1 MKSAEEFQA
10 FYQSTLVP
18 VVEALEAE
26 RKKLAKN
33 IYVAGAIAIGF
44 IILYSSLNKATVV
57 EQQLGPNGPTG
68 TSYSGGWTNALFYVA
83 IAGALGY
90 FFWFRPK
97 SKAFRARFKGEVIAR
112 VVKFYDENLNY
123 SPEAGISRREFMDST
138 IFDTAGDRYRCEDL
152 VSGKI
157 GSTDIRFSEVHTE
170 RKQEVKSQDS
180 SSGFKR
186 YVTLFRGL
194 VFIADFNKHFKGRT
208 MVLTDQAEKSL
219 GGLGTMFQ
227 RMNAQRDPLV
237 KMENTDFEKA
247 FVVYASDAVEAN
259 YILTPSLMERILQ
272 LRAKLGA
279 IQLAFYN
286 SLVFISI
293 PWKEDLFEAGIFQS
307 LTDSP
312 MDKYFQQ
319 LQLFA
324 GIVEELNLNTRVW
337 TKA

>member
-1 MKSAEEFQA
+1 
-10 FYQSTLVP
+10 
-18 VVEALEAE
+18 
-26 RKKLAKN
+26 
-33 IYVAGAIAIGF
+33 
-44 IILYSSLNKATVV
+44 
-57 EQQLGPNGPTG
+57 
-68 TSYSGGWTNALFYVA
+68 
-83 IAGALGY
+83 
-90 FFWFRPK
+90 
-97 SKAFRARFKGEVIAR
+97 
-112 VVKFYDENLNY
+112 
-123 SPEAGISRREFMDST
+123 
-138 IFDTAGDRYRCEDL
+138 
-152 VSGKI
+152 
-157 GSTDIRFSEVHTE
+157 
-170 RKQEVKSQDS
+170 
-180 SSGFKR
+180 
-186 YVTLFRGL
+186 
-194 VFIADFNKHFKGRT
+194 

-286 SLVFISI
+286 SVVFISI

-324 GIVEELNLNTRVW
+324 CIVEELNLNTRVW